1 MITDD
6 ERTSLRA
13 TCRELTLTLL
23 GIFDLYGAE
32 PALVTAT
39 ARGLA
44 DVFHARVPEL
54 LRPRAARGRAA
65 LRALLHELER
75 TTDDQPQ

>member
-1 MITDD
+1 MNTPD
-6 ERTSLRA
+6 ERPALHA
-13 TCRELTLTLL
+13 TFRELTLTLL
-23 GIFDLYGAE
+23 GIFDLYGAD

-75 TTDDQPQ
+75 TNDDEPH